1 MTQMTTKTESMQSLF
16 DVAAELSDASLRRT
30 YCAVSQR
37 VADVCKRNV
46 LARFRNNDGQQS
58 VYKAHR
64 DTITTIPIQPYQW
77 RLYEQF

>member
-1 MTQMTTKTESMQSLF
+1 MTRMTTRTENMQSLF
-16 DVAAELSDASLRRT
+16 DVAAALSDASLHRT

-37 VADVCKRNV
+37 AVDVYSGNA
-46 LARFRNNDGQQS
+46 LAKYSVKDGQQS

-64 DTITTIPIQPYQW
+64 DTITTTPIQPYYW

>member
-1 MTQMTTKTESMQSLF
+1 MTLMTTRTENMQSLL

-30 YCAVSQR
+30 CYAVSQR

-46 LARFRNNDGQQS
+46 LAKSRSSAGPPS

-64 DTITTIPIQPYQW
+64 DTITTTPIQPYHW